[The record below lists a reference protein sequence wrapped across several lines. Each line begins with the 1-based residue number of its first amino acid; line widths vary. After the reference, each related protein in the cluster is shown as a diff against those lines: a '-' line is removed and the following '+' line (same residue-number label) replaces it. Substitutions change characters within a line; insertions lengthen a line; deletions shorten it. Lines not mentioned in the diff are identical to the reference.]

1 MTRPQER
8 QLAIL
13 KLLASDPDGLTNA
26 DIAAKLGLSYR
37 DVERNT
43 CELHRRNKLRKNGLG
58 AHDRILWCSKVRR
71 RS

>member
-1 MTRPQER
+1 MRPQER

-13 KLLASDPDGLTNA
+13 KLLVSDPDGLTNA
-26 DIAAKLGLSYR
+26 DIAAKLGLAYR

-58 AHDRILWCSKVRR
+58 VHDRIGRSKVRR